1 MLICTKYIVFQALS
15 GDIKLVSIPGLSPL
29 TVRNKQRSYET
40 IMMLLPKPQVWG
52 NKIIIETPKKNYTSA
67 DYEILFEKS
76 NFRYGYERYQLIKNL
91 TEDLIPPGV
100 NTIHMFGTDIDTAL
114 YYQYE
119 SDVDFDSEP
128 KTINGNGDGKY
139 KYLYKGPNH
148 LFTSLMEDHLIHTV

>member
-1 MLICTKYIVFQALS
+1 
-15 GDIKLVSIPGLSPL
+15 
-29 TVRNKQRSYET
+29 
-40 IMMLLPKPQVWG
+40 MMLLPKPQVWG

-91 TEDLIPPGV
+91 TEEPIPPGV

>member
-1 MLICTKYIVFQALS
+1 
-15 GDIKLVSIPGLSPL
+15 
-29 TVRNKQRSYET
+29 
-40 IMMLLPKPQVWG
+40 
-52 NKIIIETPKKNYTSA
+52 
-67 DYEILFEKS
+67 
-76 NFRYGYERYQLIKNL
+76 
-91 TEDLIPPGV
+91 
-100 NTIHMFGTDIDTAL
+100 MFGTDIDTAL

>member
-1 MLICTKYIVFQALS
+1 M
-15 GDIKLVSIPGLSPL
+15 

-40 IMMLLPKPQVWG
+40 IMMLLPTPQVWG
-52 NKIIIETPKKNYTSA
+52 NQIIIETPKKNYTSA

-76 NFRYGYERYQLIKNL
+76 NFQYGYERYQLIRNL

-114 YYQYE
+114 HYQYQ

-139 KYLYKGPNH
+139 KYLYKGPN
-148 LFTSLMEDHLIHTV
+148 TSLMEDYLIHAV

>member
-1 MLICTKYIVFQALS
+1 
-15 GDIKLVSIPGLSPL
+15 
-29 TVRNKQRSYET
+29 
-40 IMMLLPKPQVWG
+40 MMLLPTPQVWG
-52 NKIIIETPKKNYTSA
+52 NQIIILTPKKNYTSA

-76 NFRYGYERYQLIKNL
+76 NFQYGYERYQLIRNL

-114 YYQYE
+114 HYQYE
-119 SDVDFDSEP
+119 SDVDFESEP

-148 LFTSLMEDHLIHTV
+148 LCTSFMEDHLIHTL